1 MKFYYI
7 SKCSYPAVIWAG
19 TEAEAIIK
27 YCTDV
32 CEEVKQMK
40 ISQMDVDDVLKRMT
54 EAKSMDAELKT
65 VGTIGI
71 LYRIINSRKPKIVI
85 VGGTD

>member
-7 SKCSYPAVIWAG
+7 SKCSYPAVVWAG
-19 TEAEAIIK
+19 TEAKAIIK

-40 ISQMDVDDVLKRMT
+40 ISQMDVDDVLKSMT
-54 EAKSMDAELKT
+54 EAMSMDEETKT
-65 VGTIGI
+65 VGTIGT
-71 LYRIINSRKPKIVI
+71 LYRIINSKKPKVVLVRGI
-85 VGGTD
+85 D